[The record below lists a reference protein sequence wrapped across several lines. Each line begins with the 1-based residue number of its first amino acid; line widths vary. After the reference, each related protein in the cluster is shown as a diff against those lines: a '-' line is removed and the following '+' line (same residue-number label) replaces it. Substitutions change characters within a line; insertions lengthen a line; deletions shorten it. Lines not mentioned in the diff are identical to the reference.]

1 MKIYLSFIYAFVGGP
16 QILKDALHLKYVQI
30 SHSYDKE
37 ILKTMAYMNSRFGG
51 NFNIQIRVLLFKYIH
66 WINNSHSLIY
76 KIE

>member
-51 NFNIQIRVLLFKYIH
+51 NFNMQKSAYYYLNAYT
-66 WINNSHSLIY
+66 
-76 KIE
+76 E